1 MVEYDRPG
9 VVDRTDDIVRTV
21 DVCGADDFNMVVS
34 IGWHLCNDRRHIL
47 VNIRRQGRLDNEYVV
62 VSLHCRNYSQIVHIA
77 VPVEVKVG
85 YDVGGVVEQ
94 SLKLPYGRRLG
105 KGCGNCL
112 KVKIQRN
119 VRLRCVNLCRRG
131 CHVGFRYRYHCAVG
145 RKPACRLRHGYDS
158 CRKAGYAEQCC
169 QRNRCQSW
177 FHC

>member
-34 IGWHLCNDRRHIL
+34 IGWHLSNDRRHIL
-47 VNIRRQGRLDNEYVV
+47 VNIRCKGRLDDEYMV
-62 VSLHCRNYSQIVHIA
+62 VSLHRRNHSQIVHIA

-94 SLKLPYGRRLG
+94 GLKLPYGRRLR

-112 KVKIQRN
+112 KVKIKRN

-131 CHVGFRYRYHCAVG
+131 CHVRLRHCDDSAVG
-145 RKPACRLRHGYDS
+145 RDAADR
-158 CRKAGYAEQCC
+158 
-169 QRNRCQSW
+169 
-177 FHC
+177 F

>member
-1 MVEYDRPG
+1 
-9 VVDRTDDIVRTV
+9 
-21 DVCGADDFNMVVS
+21 MVVS

-119 VRLRCVNLCRRG
+119 VRLRCVNLCSCG
-131 CHVGFRYRYHCAVG
+131 CYVRLRHCDDSAVG
-145 RKPACRLRHGYDS
+145 RDAADR
-158 CRKAGYAEQCC
+158 
-169 QRNRCQSW
+169 
-177 FHC
+177 F

>member
-85 YDVGGVVEQ
+85 YEVGGVVEQ

-119 VRLRCVNLCRRG
+119 VRLRCVNLCRCG
-131 CHVGFRYRYHCAVG
+131 CYVRLRHCDDSAVG
-145 RKPACRLRHGYDS
+145 RDAADR
-158 CRKAGYAEQCC
+158 
-169 QRNRCQSW
+169 
-177 FHC
+177 F

>member
-112 KVKIQRN
+112 KVKIKRN
-119 VRLRCVNLCRRG
+119 VRLRCVNLCSCG
-131 CHVGFRYRYHCAVG
+131 CYVRLRHCDDSAVG
-145 RKPACRLRHGYDS
+145 RDAADR
-158 CRKAGYAEQCC
+158 
-169 QRNRCQSW
+169 
-177 FHC
+177 F

>member
-119 VRLRCVNLCRRG
+119 VRLRCVNLCSCG
-131 CHVGFRYRYHCAVG
+131 CYVRLRHCDASAVG
-145 RKPACRLRHGYDS
+145 RDAADR
-158 CRKAGYAEQCC
+158 
-169 QRNRCQSW
+169 
-177 FHC
+177 F

>member
-21 DVCGADDFNMVVS
+21 DVCGADDFNMV
-34 IGWHLCNDRRHIL
+34 GAKGGHLCYDCRHIL
-47 VNIRRQGRLDNEYVV
+47 VNIRRKGRLDDEYMV
-62 VSLHCRNYSQIVHIA
+62 VSLHCRNHSQIVHIA

-112 KVKIQRN
+112 KVKIEGN
-119 VRLRCVNLCRRG
+119 VRLRCVNLSRRG
-131 CHVGFRYRYHCAVG
+131 GHMSLGHCDNSAVG
-145 RKPACRLRHGYDS
+145 RSAADR
-158 CRKAGYAEQCC
+158 
-169 QRNRCQSW
+169 
-177 FHC
+177 F

>member
-34 IGWHLCNDRRHIL
+34 IGWHLSNDRRHIL
-47 VNIRRQGRLDNEYVV
+47 VNVRRKGRLDDEYMV
-62 VSLHCRNYSQIVHIA
+62 VSLHCRNHSQIVHIA

-119 VRLRCVNLCRRG
+119 VRLRCVNLCSCG
-131 CHVGFRYRYHCAVG
+131 CYVRLRHCDDSAVG
-145 RKPACRLRHGYDS
+145 RDAADR
-158 CRKAGYAEQCC
+158 
-169 QRNRCQSW
+169 
-177 FHC
+177 F

>member
-94 SLKLPYGRRLG
+94 GLKLPYGRRLR

-112 KVKIQRN
+112 KVKIKRN
-119 VRLRCVNLCRRG
+119 VRLRCVNLCRCG
-131 CHVGFRYRYHCAVG
+131 CYVRLRHCDDSAVG
-145 RKPACRLRHGYDS
+145 RDAADR
-158 CRKAGYAEQCC
+158 
-169 QRNRCQSW
+169 
-177 FHC
+177 F

>member
-119 VRLRCVNLCRRG
+119 VRLRCVNLCSCG
-131 CHVGFRYRYHCAVG
+131 CYVRLRHCDDSAVG
-145 RKPACRLRHGYDS
+145 RDAADR
-158 CRKAGYAEQCC
+158 
-169 QRNRCQSW
+169 
-177 FHC
+177 F

>member
-47 VNIRRQGRLDNEYVV
+47 VNVRRKGRLDNEYVV

-85 YDVGGVVEQ
+85 NDVGGVVEQ

-119 VRLRCVNLCRRG
+119 IRLRCVNLCRRG
-131 CHVGFRYRYHCAVG
+131 CYVRLRHCDDSAVG
-145 RKPACRLRHGYDS
+145 RDAADR
-158 CRKAGYAEQCC
+158 
-169 QRNRCQSW
+169 
-177 FHC
+177 F

>member
-34 IGWHLCNDRRHIL
+34 IGWHLSNDRRHIL

-119 VRLRCVNLCRRG
+119 VRLRCVNLCSCG
-131 CHVGFRYRYHCAVG
+131 CYVRLRHCDDSAVG
-145 RKPACRLRHGYDS
+145 RDAADR
-158 CRKAGYAEQCC
+158 
-169 QRNRCQSW
+169 
-177 FHC
+177 F

>member
-9 VVDRTDDIVRTV
+9 VVDRTDDIIRTV

-34 IGWHLCNDRRHIL
+34 IGWHLSNDRRHIL

-119 VRLRCVNLCRRG
+119 VRLRCVNLCSCG
-131 CHVGFRYRYHCAVG
+131 CYVRLRHCDDSAVG
-145 RKPACRLRHGYDS
+145 RDAADR
-158 CRKAGYAEQCC
+158 
-169 QRNRCQSW
+169 
-177 FHC
+177 F

>member
-9 VVDRTDDIVRTV
+9 VVDRTDDIIRTV

-34 IGWHLCNDRRHIL
+34 IGWHLCDDRRHIL
-47 VNIRRQGRLDNEYVV
+47 VNIRRQGRLDDEYMV
-62 VSLHCRNYSQIVHIA
+62 VSLHCRNHSQIVHIA

-119 VRLRCVNLCRRG
+119 IRLSGVNLCRCG
-131 CHVGFRYRYHCAVG
+131 CYVRLRYCDDSAVG
-145 RKPACRLRHGYDS
+145 RDAADR
-158 CRKAGYAEQCC
+158 
-169 QRNRCQSW
+169 
-177 FHC
+177 F

>member
-9 VVDRTDDIVRTV
+9 VVDRTDDIIRTV

-34 IGWHLCNDRRHIL
+34 IGWHLCYDCRHIL
-47 VNIRRQGRLDNEYVV
+47 VNIRRKGRLDYEYMV
-62 VSLHCRNYSQIVHIA
+62 VSLHCRNHSQIVHIA

-94 SLKLPYGRRLG
+94 GLKLPYGRRLG

-119 VRLRCVNLCRRG
+119 VGLRCVNLCRRG

-169 QRNRCQSW
+169 QRNRCQS
-177 FHC
+177 

>member
-9 VVDRTDDIVRTV
+9 VVDRTDDIIRTV

-94 SLKLPYGRRLG
+94 GLKLP
-105 KGCGNCL
+105 
-112 KVKIQRN
+112 
-119 VRLRCVNLCRRG
+119 
-131 CHVGFRYRYHCAVG
+131 
-145 RKPACRLRHGYDS
+145 
-158 CRKAGYAEQCC
+158 
-169 QRNRCQSW
+169 
-177 FHC
+177 

>member
-21 DVCGADDFNMVVS
+21 DVCRADDFNMVVS

-119 VRLRCVNLCRRG
+119 VRLRCVNLCRCG
-131 CHVGFRYRYHCAVG
+131 CYVRLRHCDDSAVG
-145 RKPACRLRHGYDS
+145 RDAADR
-158 CRKAGYAEQCC
+158 
-169 QRNRCQSW
+169 
-177 FHC
+177 F

>member
-94 SLKLPYGRRLG
+94 SLELPYGRRLR

-112 KVKIQRN
+112 KVKIKRN
-119 VRLRCVNLCRRG
+119 VGLRCVNLSRRG
-131 CHVGFRYRYHCAVG
+131 GHMSLGHCDNSAVG
-145 RKPACRLRHGYDS
+145 RSAADR
-158 CRKAGYAEQCC
+158 
-169 QRNRCQSW
+169 
-177 FHC
+177 F

>member
-9 VVDRTDDIVRTV
+9 VVDRTDDIIRTV
-21 DVCGADDFNMVVS
+21 DICGADDFNMVVS

-119 VRLRCVNLCRRG
+119 VRLRCVNLCSCG
-131 CHVGFRYRYHCAVG
+131 CYVRLRHCDDSAVG
-145 RKPACRLRHGYDS
+145 RDAADR
-158 CRKAGYAEQCC
+158 
-169 QRNRCQSW
+169 
-177 FHC
+177 F

>member
-9 VVDRTDDIVRTV
+9 VVDRTDDIIRTV

-34 IGWHLCNDRRHIL
+34 IGWHLSNDRRHIL
-47 VNIRRQGRLDNEYVV
+47 VNVRRKGRLDDEYMV
-62 VSLHCRNYSQIVHIA
+62 VSLHCRNHSQIVHIA

-119 VRLRCVNLCRRG
+119 VRLRCVNLCSCG
-131 CHVGFRYRYHCAVG
+131 CYVRLRHCADSAVG
-145 RKPACRLRHGYDS
+145 RDAADR
-158 CRKAGYAEQCC
+158 
-169 QRNRCQSW
+169 
-177 FHC
+177 F

>member
-85 YDVGGVVEQ
+85 YDVGGVVKQ

-119 VRLRCVNLCRRG
+119 VRLRCVNLCSCG
-131 CHVGFRYRYHCAVG
+131 CYVRLRHCDDSAVG
-145 RKPACRLRHGYDS
+145 RDAADR
-158 CRKAGYAEQCC
+158 
-169 QRNRCQSW
+169 
-177 FHC
+177 F

>member
-9 VVDRTDDIVRTV
+9 VVDRTDDIIRTV
-21 DVCGADDFNMVVS
+21 DICGADDFNMVVAK
-34 IGWHLCNDRRHIL
+34 GWHLCYDCRHIL

-94 SLKLPYGRRLG
+94 GLKLPYGRRLR

-169 QRNRCQSW
+169 QRNRCQS
-177 FHC
+177 

>member
-34 IGWHLCNDRRHIL
+34 IGWHLSNDRRHIL
-47 VNIRRQGRLDNEYVV
+47 VNIRRKGRLDDEYMV
-62 VSLHCRNYSQIVHIA
+62 VSLHCRNHSQIVHIA

-94 SLKLPYGRRLG
+94 SLKLPYGRRLR

-112 KVKIQRN
+112 KVKIKRN

-131 CHVGFRYRYHCAVG
+131 CHVGLRHCDDSAVG
-145 RKPACRLRHGYDS
+145 RSAADR
-158 CRKAGYAEQCC
+158 
-169 QRNRCQSW
+169 
-177 FHC
+177 F

>member
-47 VNIRRQGRLDNEYVV
+47 VNIRRQGRLDDEYVV

-94 SLKLPYGRRLG
+94 GLKLPYGRRLR

-119 VRLRCVNLCRRG
+119 VRLRCVNLCRCG
-131 CHVGFRYRYHCAVG
+131 CYVRLRHCDDSAVG
-145 RKPACRLRHGYDS
+145 RDAADR
-158 CRKAGYAEQCC
+158 
-169 QRNRCQSW
+169 
-177 FHC
+177 F